1 MYDRLGDAYVRAGR
15 YADAQKALN
24 RAVLLEPSATAPYIL
39 LGETFLKLNQP
50 IQALHYLDHAVKMDP
65 SNYITHNLLGQAY
78 KATGQVAEANREFQA
93 VVDIQNNVRPQATPS
108 PAAGK

>member
-1 MYDRLGDAYVRAGR
+1 
-15 YADAQKALN
+15 
-24 RAVLLEPSATAPYIL
+24 
-39 LGETFLKLNQP
+39 
-50 IQALHYLDHAVKMDP
+50 MDP

-78 KATGQVAEANREFQA
+78 KATGQVAEANREFQM